1 MLSTMAM
8 AAPESYQLGEYAVS
22 FDLNTDATY
31 QVQTVDPIE
40 GSASTVYPLLIVTD
54 NNTGASV
61 TITENNELQDSSMGL
76 NREVSALRLILYK
89 GINVTESDEMDI
101 DGADGFVLSGLPIP
115 GSNLPEIPYYY
126 ASYWL
131 DSEDCGDCESLSVAT
146 TNVGITST
154 YSEEITKALLNSI
167 HIEKGTAAVTAAPS
181 AQGGQV
187 LPPA

>member
-8 AAPESYQLGEYAVS
+8 AAPESYQLGEYVVS

-31 QVQTVDPIE
+31 QIQTVDPIE

-61 TITENNELQDSSMGL
+61 TLTENKELQDASMGL

-131 DSEDCGDCESLSVAT
+131 DSNECGDCESLSVAT

-167 HIEKGTAAVTAAPS
+167 HIEKGEAAGTAAPV
-181 AQGGQV
+181 AGTGQV